1 MPKDKKERTVNPA
14 TAALKAS
21 KSAAIK
27 KSRAAQHA
35 QRSEKLARRNP
46 HRLQQQIDAL
56 VASREQNG
64 GVLRPRDK
72 EMLEKLERE
81 VGAVKRARERMGV
94 EDKDYKGRRDD
105 DEASGYRRERD
116 GGDRGGRGGG
126 VLGKRRRED
135 GRRGREEESDTD
147 PEARDIP
154 MPKDVENMPPIPRRR
169 PHHPLQQQGKP
180 AVESAP
186 AQTVYSSAP
195 QIRNLQ
201 KEAVSRFL
209 PSSVAS
215 KIAATKG
222 VPGKLLEPEEAD
234 ALEKSGYSTAGVQGV
249 DEVVQKAADE
259 AEKEL
264 EYRLMSREE
273 EEGAAETLEEEERR
287 FMNEVRKVEIEEVE
301 DEDL

>member
-1 MPKDKKERTVNPA
+1 MPKDRSTLNPA
-14 TAALKAS
+14 TAALKAT
-21 KSAAIK
+21 KSRAIK

-46 HRLQQQIDAL
+46 HRLQRQIDSL
-56 VASREQNG
+56 VEERERNG

-81 VGAVKRARERMGV
+81 VGAVRRARERMGV
-94 EDKDYKGRRDD
+94 EDEPVRD
-105 DEASGYRRERD
+105 REEWR
-116 GGDRGGRGGG
+116 GGDERGQRGGGG
-126 VLGKRRRED
+126 VLGKRRRDGQRVRED
-135 GRRGREEESDTD
+135 ESDTD
-147 PEARDIP
+147 PEAREIP

-169 PHHPLQQQGKP
+169 PHHFQKDRP
-180 AVESAP
+180 APEPAP

-234 ALEKSGYSTAGVQGV
+234 ALEKSGYSAGGGGRGV
-249 DEVVQKAADE
+249 DEAAQNAAEE

-264 EYRLMSREE
+264 EYGLMAKEE

-287 FMNEVRKVEIEEVE
+287 FRNEVRKVEIEEVE

>member
-1 MPKDKKERTVNPA
+1 MPKDRSTLNPA

-21 KSAAIK
+21 KSRAIK
-27 KSRAAQHA
+27 KSRAAQHL

-46 HRLQQQIDAL
+46 HRLQRQIDAL
-56 VASREQNG
+56 VEERERNG

-72 EMLEKLERE
+72 EMVEKWERE
-81 VGAVKRARERMGV
+81 VGAVRRAKERMGV
-94 EDKDYKGRRDD
+94 ED
-105 DEASGYRRERD
+105 EPVREREE
-116 GGDRGGRGGG
+116 RGGRDERGGG
-126 VLGKRRRED
+126 VLGKRRRD
-135 GRRGREEESDTD
+135 GQRVHGDESETD

-169 PHHPLQQQGKP
+169 PHHPQRDRP
-180 AVESAP
+180 APEPAL

-234 ALEKSGYSTAGVQGV
+234 ALEKSGYGAGGRGF
-249 DEVVQKAADE
+249 DKAAQNAAEE

-264 EYRLMSREE
+264 EYGLMAKEE
-273 EEGAAETLEEEERR
+273 EEGAAETLE
-287 FMNEVRKVEIEEVE
+287 
-301 DEDL
+301 